1 MATHKERATVSIVLS
16 KGVNKI
22 WQVEKTAG
30 EALEKVEEAQ
40 EEEKKRGTEEMM
52 RDLSSLTLGDQIL
65 LSSGQTERSGGDR
78 WMNT

>member
-1 MATHKERATVSIVLS
+1 M
-16 KGVNKI
+16 
-22 WQVEKTAG
+22 EKTAG

-40 EEEKKRGTEEMM
+40 EKVEEKKRGTEEIMC
-52 RDLSSLTLGDQIL
+52 DLSSLTVGDQIL